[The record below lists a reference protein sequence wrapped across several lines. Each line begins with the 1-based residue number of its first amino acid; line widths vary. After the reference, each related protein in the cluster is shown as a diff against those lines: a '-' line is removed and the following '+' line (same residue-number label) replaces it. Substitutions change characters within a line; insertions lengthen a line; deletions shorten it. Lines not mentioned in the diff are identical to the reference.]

1 MKLTLK
7 RGLAFLI
14 DYCIIVTYALVLL
27 GSVMVAQ
34 AILQFEVPVL
44 SPWYGQLLGFI
55 SLTFPVMLYFFFSEK
70 SSHQGTMGKRI
81 LKIRV
86 DGNNL
91 LLRNILKFIPWEIAH
106 AGVLWLFYFES
117 AGMETPI
124 WVWVLLILPQVLV
137 LLYFITLL
145 SNKGSQT
152 LYDKIAQTRVVKLSP
167 SHHISGFHQTTP

>member
-1 MKLTLK
+1 MKLTIK

-14 DYCIIVTYALVLL
+14 DYCIIVTYALVLF

-34 AILQFEVPVL
+34 AILQFEVPIL

-55 SLTFPVMLYFFFSEK
+55 SLTFPVLLYFFFSEK
-70 SSHQGTMGKRI
+70 GNHQGTMGKRI

-86 DGNNL
+86 EGDNL

-106 AGVLWLFYFES
+106 AGVLWFFYFER

-124 WVWVLLILPQVLV
+124 WVWVLLLLPQVLV
-137 LLYFITLL
+137 VIYFISLL
-145 SNKGSQT
+145 VFRGEQSV
-152 LYDKIAQTRVVKLSP
+152 YDKIAHTRVFSVRNN
-167 SHHISGFHQTTP
+167 TR